1 MVTVRGPQ
9 RGGSALPRPRVALPW
24 LSEISPRGSVLALLL
39 PDRTGV
45 WTDVYHRRGGQA
57 GSGREE
63 GQARLQLEASLC

>member
-1 MVTVRGPQ
+1 MVTVGGPQ

-24 LSEISPRGSVLALLL
+24 LGEISPRGSVLALLL

-45 WTDVYHRRGGQA
+45 RTDVHPGRGGRA
-57 GSGREE
+57 GSRQEE